1 LIMFS
6 VLHYSLPLRYMH
18 LNGPIRIAV
27 SKFTAASFAFFKLMS

>member
-1 LIMFS
+1 
-6 VLHYSLPLRYMH
+6 MH